1 MAQIFCSTEHLL
13 AVQQKFSTGHQVA
26 EKILPT
32 QRLLEGVNIY
42 QMSSS
47 RKIALLDVQQNF
59 YWMSSRTFTRH
70 PVDQMF
76 QPSSIVV
83 PGYCMKFIQ
92 NDDNLVL
99 IAADG
104 NYKIT
109 LLEFNVE
116 FLKIKTTSQ
125 FLEMECN
132 GRYLNIVCSFDS
144 ILLTNELDMHDIV

>member
-1 MAQIFCSTEHLL
+1 
-13 AVQQKFSTGHQVA
+13 
-26 EKILPT
+26 
-32 QRLLEGVNIY
+32 
-42 QMSSS
+42 
-47 RKIALLDVQQNF
+47 
-59 YWMSSRTFTRH
+59 MSSRTFTRH

-76 QPSSIVV
+76 WPSSIVV
-83 PGYCMKFIQ
+83 PGYCMKFIR

-99 IAADG
+99 IAAEG

-116 FLKIKTTSQ
+116 FLKIKTTSH

>member
-1 MAQIFCSTEHLL
+1 
-13 AVQQKFSTGHQVA
+13 
-26 EKILPT
+26 
-32 QRLLEGVNIY
+32 
-42 QMSSS
+42 MSSS
-47 RKIALLDVQQNF
+47 RKIALQT
-59 YWMSSRTFTRH
+59 SSRISIGSLVELLLDN

-76 QPSSIVV
+76 WLLTIVV